1 MPPHPA
7 LTQPTILPPALRPG
21 DTIALVSPSARL
33 NSILPT
39 PLHRGRCFLE
49 SLGFRVRIIYTPFPE
64 PSSIADSIRIRTAEL
79 HTAFGDPTIQAII
92 CTIGGQ
98 HANELLPHLDY
109 ALIRANPKI
118 FVGYSDTTFLH
129 YALESRAG
137 LRTFYGPSLLTDFSD
152 VQPLPFTV
160 EHLLHVLTGGSGAV
174 GPVPRSL
181 RCAVEHNDFQ
191 FGRDASVEPRVT
203 VPSPAWRWVRRGRA
217 EGKLYG
223 GTVHIVER
231 LQGTVFAPSSWKD
244 HVLLLESAM
253 GLDTIERPYSV
264 ARFRGNLVDLALSG
278 VLGEISGLVVG
289 RGYKYDER
297 MQEELAAVI
306 VEVLDVVVGRKD
318 ELPVLMN
325 VDVGHTSP
333 FVTLPFGAR
342 VRLDSERDEFVV
354 LEAGVSTSTV
364 PSS

>member
-1 MPPHPA
+1 MAITAA

-39 PLHRGRCFLE
+39 PLHRGRLFLE
-49 SLGFRVRIIYTPFPE
+49 SLGFRVRIIYTPYPE
-64 PSSIADSIRIRTAEL
+64 PSTIADSIRIRTGEL
-79 HTAFGDPTIQAII
+79 HEAFGDPTVQAII

-109 ALIRANPKI
+109 ELIRANPKI

-137 LRTFYGPSLLTDFSD
+137 LRTFYGPSVLTDFAD
-152 VQPLPFTV
+152 VHPLPLTV
-160 EHLLHVLTGGSGAV
+160 EHLLHVLTGSQGAGGAV
-174 GPVPRSL
+174 GLVPRSP

-203 VPSPAWRWVRRGRA
+203 GPAPPWRWVRRGRA

-231 LQGTVFAPSSWKD
+231 LQGTVFAPASWQG
-244 HVLLLESAM
+244 HVLLLESAT
-253 GLDTIERPYSV
+253 GFDTIERPYSV

-354 LEAGVSTSTV
+354 LEAGVSTST
-364 PSS
+364 